1 MCHVFLLLMTP
12 LTCCCTLTALL
23 AAFLAAFLL
32 ASDAPPYSLPL
43 LLESLCESSYHPQL
57 SPNVDEDIG
66 FILHAHESTLRVAHL
81 EAQNTG
87 NARLVALVEQRMA
100 RLDARL
106 AIFNNQEI
114 QGEREEEIGAG
125 TAVGAGAGASAGAVF
140 RPEAPPLPPQLQEA
154 AAAAAAA
161 TTANAAANAATARA
175 NSRPSSSPFAPGPN
189 SQFART
195 PRDLPWVSLT
205 AFEQRAASD
214 LGFNAA
220 TWGAMQNLREEGKR
234 AWAAVEAVKT
244 QRTPNADAL
253 VAGAAG
259 TTGAAGA
266 AGAVGAVG
274 ATGAAG
280 AAGAVGELDL
290 TSYGTYSKSRH
301 LMGLGQGTV
310 PLVDCLAASK
320 FALTEE
326 EIESGTGA
334 GAGMRGS
341 TPGEVGEVGGV
352 GGAEGAGA
360 GASPGGAGGAG
371 GGRYMTV
378 ARTDAVKAALIQCGV
393 VAIDHVLDH
402 SLVDKLLDVVQT
414 RTKICRGPNRLRDC
428 PDSNLNRYVVTYFS
442 LHSVYIQS
450 IFSLYSV

>member
-1 MCHVFLLLMTP
+1 MTP
-12 LTCCCTLTALL
+12 LTCCGTLTALL

-43 LLESLCESSYHPQL
+43 LLESICESSYHPQL

-66 FILHAHESTLRVAHL
+66 FILHAHENTLRVAHL

-125 TAVGAGAGASAGAVF
+125 TAVGSGAGAGAGAGAVF
-140 RPEAPPLPPQLQEA
+140 REAPPLPPQLQEA
-154 AAAAAAA
+154 AAAAA
-161 TTANAAANAATARA
+161 TTVNAAANAAADAAAVAARA
-175 NSRPSSSPFAPGPN
+175 TSRPSSSPFAPGPN
-189 SQFART
+189 SRFART

-205 AFEQRAASD
+205 AYEQSAATD
-214 LGFNAA
+214 LGFGAA
-220 TWGAMQNLREEGKR
+220 TWGAMQNLVR
-234 AWAAVEAVKT
+234 T
-244 QRTPNADAL
+244 QRTPDADAL

-259 TTGAAGA
+259 TTGAAGVA
-266 AGAVGAVG
+266 
-274 ATGAAG
+274 GAAG
-280 AAGAVGELDL
+280 AAGAEGAAGELDL
-290 TSYGTYSKSRH
+290 TSYATYSKSRH

-320 FALTEE
+320 FALTGE

-334 GAGMRGS
+334 GAGMGS
-341 TPGEVGEVGGV
+341 TPGEVG
-352 GGAEGAGA
+352 GAGAGA

-371 GGRYMTV
+371 GTGGTGGGRYMTE

-402 SLVDKLLDVVQT
+402 SLVDKLLDVVQA

-428 PDSNLNRYVVTYFS
+428 PDSNLNRY
-442 LHSVYIQS
+442 L
-450 IFSLYSV
+450 